1 MPFAILTSHS
11 TLLTAS
17 GWTETSTPG
26 VIAAIGVDRHGQ
38 VSIRDVEISLSSETA
53 AEHFL
58 GTRAAFGAFHC
69 DTVVV
74 DAGGARRSVASICE
88 AEEIQ
93 ALKWESCV
101 HGGDLMRLQSGM
113 DRLWDAFGAAA
124 LAGNGDTLVVK
135 SRRDGF
141 VGKERFVR
149 VSRSQF
155 EQDCIASGFA
165 GASKL
170 ITSLLCTEVDL
181 ASADRR
187 AYRLAL
193 WLATCRKATGEGY
206 RFGFDSI
213 QHTCVIKI
221 ELAADVGQ
229 VEPLRTAFSAGITN
243 RSIISWA
250 DRSWSPVSSGFILDG
265 RTP

>member
-1 MPFAILTSHS
+1 
-11 TLLTAS
+11 LTAS
-17 GWTETSTPG
+17 GWTETSIPS
-26 VIAAIGVDRHGQ
+26 VIAAIGVDRHGRL
-38 VSIRDVEISLSSETA
+38 SICDVEVSLSGEA
-53 AEHFL
+53 IAEHFL
-58 GTRAAFGAFHC
+58 GTRAAFGAFHS
-69 DTVVV
+69 DTVLI
-74 DAGGARRSVASICE
+74 DAGGGRRSVASICE

-101 HGGDLMRLQSGM
+101 HGGDLMRLQSGI
-113 DRLWDAFGAAA
+113 DLLWDALSAAA

-135 SRRDGF
+135 SFGDGL
-141 VGKERFVR
+141 VGKERFVPL
-149 VSRSQF
+149 SRSQL
-155 EQDCIASGFA
+155 EQECITSGFA
-165 GASKL
+165 GASKW
-170 ITSLLCTEVDL
+170 ITSLLRTKVDV

-193 WLATCRKATGEGY
+193 WLATCRRATGKGY

-213 QHTCVIKI
+213 QHSCAVKV

-229 VEPLRTAFSAGITN
+229 VEPLRTAFSAGVTN
-243 RSIISWA
+243 RSTISWT